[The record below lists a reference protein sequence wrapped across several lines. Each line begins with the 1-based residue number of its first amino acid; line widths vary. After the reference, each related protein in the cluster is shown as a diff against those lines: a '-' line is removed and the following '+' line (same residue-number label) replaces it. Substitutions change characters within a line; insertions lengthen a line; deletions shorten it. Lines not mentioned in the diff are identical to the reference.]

1 MPSVR
6 HHTNAIA
13 SSSTLLSTGSSGNSL
28 IPPADGASGIAH
40 RRYRTGPALLIALA
54 SLALALVAVLV
65 AGGWLGGWSP
75 LGSAGYHSATV
86 NGATALTPQ
95 TGGLVAA
102 SLQLTALSPFVAL
115 LANSNLLFMLFIVA
129 AICIYLELA
138 HPGAIVPGVV
148 GSIALLLF
156 LAGSFAIQPNWAGF
170 ALMLLAIVLLAVD
183 VRAPTHGVL
192 TLGGLISLVIGSL
205 LFFDSGANSG
215 VSGVSPFII
224 LSFAAGVGV
233 VALIVLRAAITAQR
247 RRVASGKEAYIGQ
260 VVTVIEPLAPEGRV
274 RLLGENWL
282 ATLAPRFTQPDIRLT
297 HEPTAPTGPGAPAAT
312 APTATA
318 PTATAPTFTAP
329 GLAVGAQARVVRV
342 EGLRLIVEPTQQ
354 D

>member
-13 SSSTLLSTGSSGNSL
+13 SSSTLLSTGSSENSL
-28 IPPADGASGIAH
+28 VSPADGAPGIAR
-40 RRYRTGPALLIALA
+40 RRYRSGPALLIALA
-54 SLALALVAVLV
+54 SLALALVAALV
-65 AGGWLGGWSP
+65 RVGWLWSS
-75 LGSAGYHSATV
+75 LGSAGSHNAAV
-86 NGATALTPQ
+86 NGVASLTPQ

-102 SLQLTALSPFVAL
+102 SLQLTAAAPLVAL
-115 LANSNLLFMLFIVA
+115 LANPNLLFMLFIVG

-148 GSIALLLF
+148 GSISLLLF
-156 LAGSFAIQPNWAGF
+156 LVGSFAIQPNWAGF
-170 ALMLLAIVLLAVD
+170 ALMLLAILLLAVD

-205 LFFDSGANSG
+205 LFFDSGANSS
-215 VSGVSPFII
+215 VSGVSPIII

-247 RRVASGKEAYIGQ
+247 RRAASGKDAYIGQ

-282 ATLAPRFTQPDIRLT
+282 ATLAPRFTQPDIRLALEPT
-297 HEPTAPTGPGAPAAT
+297 EQTGPTAPTAI
-312 APTATA
+312 
-318 PTATAPTFTAP
+318 AP

-354 D
+354 G